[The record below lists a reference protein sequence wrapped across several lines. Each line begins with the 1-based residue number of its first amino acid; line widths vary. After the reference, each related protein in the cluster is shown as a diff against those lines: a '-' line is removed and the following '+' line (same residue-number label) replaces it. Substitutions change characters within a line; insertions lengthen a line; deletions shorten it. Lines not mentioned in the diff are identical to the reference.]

1 MQSKS
6 AGNVDII
13 YEWKCSSR
21 KKNDHKIF
29 NLICKENCKENK
41 LEDVA
46 AATAFWQLRWQIK
59 YFRNFL
65 DKVW

>member
-46 AATAFWQLRWQIK
+46 AATAF
-59 YFRNFL
+59 
-65 DKVW
+65 